1 MRLAVTTGVL
11 CLVFSP
17 HAQLLAEGYR
27 FTTID
32 YPDSEWTE
40 LHGINAKGTIVGY
53 YSDSA
58 GVQRAFR
65 LRNRA
70 FETIAIPEQ
79 PDAQLVHARGINAR
93 GDIVFNVDD
102 RDGNSHGYL
111 LSDGRF
117 QRIGPPGAMLT
128 ILEEVNNAGDITG
141 SWFDQD
147 FNRTHFI
154 RKGGKFHT
162 LEFPPDIG
170 GVFRAAQ
177 DNGSVLVGYMSGP
190 DFGET
195 GFIRR
200 KSGKFQVIPHP
211 AIPEGGCQGF
221 RYINQ
226 GGEIVGSFA
235 VLGPG
240 EDCYPPFRESHG
252 FLLRNGEFTLIDYP
266 GIASTEPTGINDD
279 GVIIGRYT
287 DSDGRVHGFKA
298 VPKP

>member
-1 MRLAVTTGVL
+1 MRLAITTGVL
-11 CLVFSP
+11 CLALSP
-17 HAQLLAEGYR
+17 QLLAEGYR
-27 FTTID
+27 FSTID
-32 YPDSEWTE
+32 YPDSELTE

-53 YSDSA
+53 YSDSK

-65 LRNRA
+65 LRNGVFKTLEMPDR
-70 FETIAIPEQ
+70 T
-79 PDAQLVHARGINAR
+79 DAQLTHARGINAR

-117 QRIGPPGAMLT
+117 QRIDPPGAMVT

-162 LEFPPDIG
+162 LEFPRDTD
-170 GVFRAAQ
+170 GVVRAAQ
-177 DNGSVLVGYMSGP
+177 DNGRVLVGYMSGP
-190 DFGET
+190 DFGAT
-195 GFIRR
+195 GFIRH
-200 KSGKFQVIPHP
+200 KNGEFEVIPHP
-211 AIPEGGCQGF
+211 ADPEGGCQGF

-226 GGEIVGSFA
+226 AGDIVGSFA
-235 VLGPG
+235 VLGPDD
-240 EDCYPPFRESHG
+240 DCYPPFRESHG
-252 FLLRNGEFTLIDYP
+252 FLLRDGEFTLIDYP

-287 DSDGRVHGFKA
+287 DASGRVHGFKA
-298 VPKP
+298 VPRP